1 MTSTE
6 AKALWLASEVA
17 VMLAPP
23 ACLIVTTPW
32 PLRSSTDAIC
42 SLSELQ
48 VMPLSNAF
56 AGVV

>member
-6 AKALWLASEVA
+6 SERFGLESEVA

-23 ACLIVTTPW
+23 GCLIVTTPGQ
-32 PLRSSTDAIC
+32 LRSSSDGVSAV
-42 SLSELQ
+42 SELQ
-48 VMPLSNAF
+48 VLELSKAF